1 MSLILINQI
10 ANKPVVFDETV
21 YFLSFDDEG
30 VTRQTFELVNSL
42 AAINFYASIVFG
54 DEKRPLKSSV
64 LNCRNLALLADGK
77 FLTAQ
82 ISI

>member
-1 MSLILINQI
+1 VSLILINQI
-10 ANKPVVFDETV
+10 ANKPVIFDETV

-42 AAINFYASIVFG
+42 AAINFYSSSVFW

-64 LNCRNLALLADGK
+64 LNCRNLALQADGK